1 MIRMLFSHI
10 LHIAVCN
17 WCKRYL
23 WPGMKLH
30 ETIWNPLHQISWIC
44 SGQAKT
50 AIVQSV
56 KRGEQRKA
64 TISWTEW
71 KIEWKVKG
79 QKWPEIPKVTAR
91 KRFET
96 GDSQEH
102 FPEFQLLCGMH
113 RNLPPLSCEAAALSQ
128 NNKHI
133 KHLQILQWI
142 HKRNSVWCSQCSLM
156 SWWLW
161 STAGSNGSR
170 HLCQAPHTSLACC
183 CQACNRH
190 RQPQGARVLSET
202 LKTSK
207 YTNCHWYS
215 RLWRNAP
222 PQSR

>member
-1 MIRMLFSHI
+1 MIQMLFSHI

-23 WPGMKLH
+23 WPGMKRH
-30 ETIWNPLHQISWIC
+30 EAIWNPLHQISWIC

-79 QKWPEIPKVTAR
+79 QKWPEIPKVTAW

-133 KHLQILQWI
+133 KHLQNLQWI
-142 HKRNSVWCSQCSLM
+142 YRIETQLQFCLVQSVQS
-156 SWWLW
+156 
-161 STAGSNGSR
+161 
-170 HLCQAPHTSLACC
+170 
-183 CQACNRH
+183 
-190 RQPQGARVLSET
+190 RVLMALIYGRKQWEST
-202 LKTSK
+202 PVSSTPHLVGMLL
-207 YTNCHWYS
+207 
-215 RLWRNAP
+215 RGM
-222 PQSR
+222 Q